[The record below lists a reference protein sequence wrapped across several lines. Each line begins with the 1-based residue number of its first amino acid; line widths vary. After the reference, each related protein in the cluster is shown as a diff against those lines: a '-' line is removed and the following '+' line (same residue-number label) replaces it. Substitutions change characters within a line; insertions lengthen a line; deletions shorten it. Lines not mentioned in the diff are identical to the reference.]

1 MKLLKYD
8 DYLTESLIYKSIL
21 ESKVVYSDEFMN
33 ILKNIESRVSE
44 ELIKLSSSDIPTR
57 SNFINTTKENDLV
70 SFIPDKRAQ
79 ELILTKPDFYI
90 VNRENAYLGNR
101 KENKEIFNKLGYDYE
116 NSYITSGVIGTI
128 ISEIELPNGKT
139 YVLFESDVTG
149 WQKIFFDK
157 DKNRGVR
164 VVINKKFIT
173 KTDSIPGENI
183 ESKIPEINAM
193 YRIVGRSDMK
203 VGRLTKALLDA
214 SNVKVTTKEI
224 EDFVNDYKSTFDVLS
239 NKLIQFD
246 IINGEDIAHWY
257 RSKNYS
263 SKSGSL
269 ANSCMRY
276 ANCNKFFDIYTK
288 NTEVCS
294 LVVLYDDDGK
304 INKKGKY
311 KSDKIKGRALLW
323 KAKIDGKVVPY
334 LDRIYTNNDSDVQL
348 FNTLAKQ
355 HKWLTHAQLS
365 RKKPIPHLTVQLTES
380 DFKKYPYMDTFGY
393 LNCEENIL
401 ANYELSGSKFK
412 LCRYLKF
419 TDGSYDNF

>member
-44 ELIKLSSSDIPTR
+44 ELIKLSSNDIPTR

-90 VNRENAYLGNR
+90 VNRDAYLGNT
-101 KENKEIFNKLGYDYE
+101 KVNEEIFKKLGYNYE
-116 NSYITSGVIGTI
+116 SSYITSGVIGI
-128 ISEIELPNGKT
+128 VLSEIELPNGRT
-139 YVLFESDVTG
+139 YVLFECDITG
-149 WQKIFFDK
+149 WQKRFFNK
-157 DKNRGVR
+157 DKNRGYR

-183 ESKIPEINAM
+183 ESKIPEINDM
-193 YRIVGRSDMK
+193 YKIAGRSDMK

-214 SNVKVTTKEI
+214 ANVKVTTKEI

-276 ANCNKFFDIYTK
+276 ASCKKFFDIYTK

-334 LDRIYTNNDSDVQL
+334 LDRIYTNDDSDVQL

-355 HKWLTHAQLS
+355 HKWLIYAQLS
-365 RKKPIPHLTVQLTES
+365 RKKLTVQLTES
-380 DFKKYPYMDTFGY
+380 DFKKYPYMDTFSH

-401 ANYELSGSKFK
+401 ANYKLSGSKDRN
-412 LCRYLKF
+412 LCRYLKC